1 MKFSKLLGV
10 VFSFVAIISVGI
22 VIFSKY
28 YFDKKQ
34 VNETVMDFAK
44 SYSENYLVA
53 INDAIEDIEDII
65 EEQKKQVYDGMT
77 LDELAAKL
85 DRYLADDLKG
95 KGYLYASHALEIGID
110 PYLAVAISMHET
122 GCKWGCSTLVK
133 QCNNVGG
140 QKAKPSCNGGT
151 YKYYSTL
158 DEGIIGFMD
167 NIKRNYYDYGLTTP
181 EAMNPKYAAD
191 PNWAY
196 VVNKT
201 IEQIKSI

>member
-10 VFSFVAIISVGI
+10 VFSSVAVISVGI

-44 SYSENYLVA
+44 SHSENYLVA
-53 INDAIEDIEDII
+53 INDATEDV
-65 EEQKKQVYDGMT
+65 EEQKKIVYDGMT

-85 DRYLADDLKG
+85 DRYLASDLKG
-95 KGYLYASHALEIGID
+95 KGYLYASHSLEIGID

-140 QKAKPSCNGGT
+140 QKASPSCNGGS
-151 YKYYSTL
+151 YKYYPTL

-181 EAMNPKYAAD
+181 EAMNRKYAAD
-191 PNWAY
+191 PNWAK

>member
-28 YFDKKQ
+28 YFDKEII
-34 VNETVMDFAK
+34 NETVMDFAK
-44 SYSENYLVA
+44 NHSENYLVA
-53 INDAIEDIEDII
+53 INDATEDV
-65 EEQKKQVYDGMT
+65 EQQKRIVYDGMT

-85 DRYLADDLKG
+85 DRYLASDLKG
-95 KGYLYASHALEIGID
+95 KGYLYASHSLEIGID

-122 GCKWGCSTLVK
+122 GCKWGCSNLVK
-133 QCNNVGG
+133 KCNNVGG
-140 QKAKPSCNGGT
+140 QVAKPSCNGGS
-151 YKYYSTL
+151 YKYYPTL
-158 DEGIIGFMD
+158 DEGIIGFLD

-191 PNWAY
+191 PNWAN
-196 VVNKT
+196 VVNRT

>member
-1 MKFSKLLGV
+1 MKFSRLLGV
-10 VFSFVAIISVGI
+10 VFSSVAIISVGI
-22 VIFSKY
+22 IIFSKY
-28 YFDKKQ
+28 YFDKEII
-34 VNETVMDFAK
+34 NENVMEFAK
-44 SYSENYLVA
+44 SHSENYLIA
-53 INDAIEDIEDII
+53 INDATEDVEQ
-65 EEQKKQVYDGMT
+65 QKKIVYDGMT

-85 DRYLADDLKG
+85 DRYLSDDLKG

-140 QKAKPSCNGGT
+140 QVASPRCNGGN
-151 YKYYSTL
+151 YKYYPTL

-191 PNWAY
+191 PNWAN

-201 IEQIKSI
+201 INQIKSI

>member
-1 MKFSKLLGV
+1 MKFSKLLGI

-28 YFDKKQ
+28 YFDKEII
-34 VNETVMDFAK
+34 NETVMDFAK
-44 SYSENYLVA
+44 KHSENYLVA
-53 INDAIEDIEDII
+53 INDATEDV
-65 EEQKKQVYDGMT
+65 EQQKRIVYDGMT

-85 DRYLADDLKG
+85 DRYLASDLKG
-95 KGYLYASHALEIGID
+95 KGYLYASHSLEIGID

-122 GCKWGCSTLVK
+122 GCKWGCSNLVK

-140 QKAKPSCNGGT
+140 QVAKPSCNGGS
-151 YKYYSTL
+151 YKYYPTL
-158 DEGIIGFMD
+158 DEGIIGFLD

-181 EAMNPKYAAD
+181 ETMNPKYAAD
-191 PNWAY
+191 PNWAN
-196 VVNKT
+196 VVNRT

>member
-10 VFSFVAIISVGI
+10 VFSSVAIISVGI

-28 YFDKKQ
+28 YFDKEMI
-34 VNETVMDFAK
+34 NETVIDFAK
-44 SYSENYLVA
+44 NHSENYLVA
-53 INDAIEDIEDII
+53 INDATEDV
-65 EEQKKQVYDGMT
+65 EQQKRIVYDGMT

-85 DRYLADDLKG
+85 DRYLASDLKG
-95 KGYLYASHALEIGID
+95 KGYLYASHSLEIGID

-122 GCKWGCSTLVK
+122 GCKWGCSNLVK

-140 QKAKPSCNGGT
+140 QVAKPSCNGGS
-151 YKYYSTL
+151 YKYYPTL
-158 DEGIIGFMD
+158 DEGIIGFLD

-181 EAMNPKYAAD
+181 ETMNPKYAAD
-191 PNWAY
+191 PNWAN
-196 VVNKT
+196 VVNRT

>member
-1 MKFSKLLGV
+1 MKFSRLLGV
-10 VFSFVAIISVGI
+10 VFSSVAIISVGI

-28 YFDKKQ
+28 YFDKEII
-34 VNETVMDFAK
+34 NENVMDFAK
-44 SYSENYLVA
+44 SHSENYLVA
-53 INDAIEDIEDII
+53 INDATEDVEQ
-65 EEQKKQVYDGMT
+65 QKKIVYDGMT

-85 DRYLADDLKG
+85 DRYLASDLKG
-95 KGYLYASHALEIGID
+95 KGYLYASHSLEIGID

-140 QKAKPSCNGGT
+140 QKAKPSCNGGS

-201 IEQIKSI
+201 IDQIKSI